1 MGTIWPSCEVTGR
14 TPGLPFDGIDD
25 VALKQLA
32 LVAFVALTLAACE
45 EERYRGASR
54 HNIPI
59 PSATYALMAEKGM
72 SKDQPVLIRSYK
84 KESEL
89 EVWKRKADGRYAL
102 LKTFPMC
109 RWSGQLGP
117 KKREGDRMA
126 PEGFYAIAP
135 QQMNPNSSYYVSF
148 NMGYPNA
155 YDRSLGRTGAHL
167 MVHGA
172 CSSAGCYSMTD
183 DQIGEIYALVR
194 EAQNAGQRAVQMQA
208 FPFRMTAKNL
218 AQHRLDPN
226 IAFWKNLKEGS
237 DYFEV
242 VKDEPTVSVAGGRYV
257 FNGGSEP
264 AEVAAKQRQDATEVA
279 SLVAKGTP
287 AIQLVYDDGDQHA
300 SFKQAMMSG
309 GSAALNRSASWASK
323 DVGISREEALASG
336 PRVVVLDDRGKAKET
351 VRAASA
357 DDSAVMAAIAA
368 APPAEAAKPEPAKT
382 EPVKAETKPV
392 VVPATTQIA
401 RIQPG
406 KAEQAPVLASASSM
420 PVAPSAPVEE
430 SKPFLQRALGFMP
443 LFGSSSGSSGQSTA
457 AAATEV
463 PVDVTVPATPTNMQ
477 APLPPR
483 RATNLRTSK
492 LDESP
497 AAYVSQPA
505 TR

>member
-1 MGTIWPSCEVTGR
+1 MAI
-14 TPGLPFDGIDD
+14 
-25 VALKQLA
+25 KQLA

-45 EERYRGASR
+45 EERYRGSAR

-59 PSATYALMAEKGM
+59 PTATYALMSEKGM
-72 SKDQPVLIRSYK
+72 SKDQPILIRSYK

-89 EVWKRKADGRYAL
+89 EVWKRKADGQYAL

-117 KKREGDRMA
+117 KVREGDRMA

-155 YDRSLGRTGAHL
+155 YDRAHGRTGAHL

-208 FPFRMTAKNL
+208 LPFRMTPENL
-218 AQHRLDPN
+218 AKHRLDPN
-226 IAFWKNLKEGS
+226 IAFWKNLKEGT

-242 VKDEPTVSVAGGRYV
+242 TRNEPAVAVAGGRYV
-257 FNGGSEP
+257 FNGGSAP
-264 AEVAAKQRQDATEVA
+264 AAVAAKRQQDEVQVA

-287 AIQLVYDDGDQHA
+287 AIRLIYDDGDQHA
-300 SFKQAMMSG
+300 SFKQTLLSG
-309 GSAALNRSASWASK
+309 GSDALNRSASWASK
-323 DVGISREEALASG
+323 DVGVSRADALSIG
-336 PRVVVLDDRGKAKET
+336 PRVVVLDDKGQAKAT
-351 VRAASA
+351 IRAASA
-357 DDSAVMAAIAA
+357 DNDAVLAAIAA
-368 APPAEAAKPEPAKT
+368 APPEVAAKPAAAPRPPA
-382 EPVKAETKPV
+382 A
-392 VVPATTQIA
+392 PAATQLA
-401 RIQPG
+401 KVAPG
-406 KAEQAPVLASASSM
+406 NALQAPVLASAGST
-420 PVAPSAPVEE
+420 PVATVAPAEE
-430 SKPFLQRALGFMP
+430 KPLLQRALSFMP
-443 LFGSSSGSSGQSTA
+443 VFGGGSSATADQGVGSAPIAS
-457 AAATEV
+457 V
-463 PVDVTVPATPTNMQ
+463 VPATPTATS

-483 RATNLRTSK
+483 RANGLKTSS
-492 LDESP
+492 LDQST
-497 AAYVSQPA
+497 AGYASQAA

>member
-1 MGTIWPSCEVTGR
+1 
-14 TPGLPFDGIDD
+14 
-25 VALKQLA
+25 
-32 LVAFVALTLAACE
+32 
-45 EERYRGASR
+45 
-54 HNIPI
+54 
-59 PSATYALMAEKGM
+59 MAEKGM

-102 LKTFPMC
+102 LKTYPMC

-126 PEGFYAIAP
+126 PEGFYAIGPA
-135 QQMNPNSSYYVSF
+135 QMNPNSAYYVSF

-242 VKDEPTVSVAGGRYV
+242 MKDEPAVSVAGGRYV

-264 AEVAAKQRQDATEVA
+264 SEVVAKERRDETEVA

-287 AIQLVYDDGDQHA
+287 AIRLVYDDGDQHA
-300 SFKQAMMSG
+300 SFKQALMTG
-309 GSAALNRSASWASK
+309 GADALNRSASWGSR
-323 DVGISREEALASG
+323 DVGISREDALAIG
-336 PRVVVLDDRGKAKET
+336 PRVVVLDDKGKVKET

-357 DDSAVMAAIAA
+357 EDSAVMAAIAA
-368 APPAEAAKPEPAKT
+368 APPVEAAKPEPAKT
-382 EPVKAETKPV
+382 EAKPV
-392 VVPATTQIA
+392 AAPATTQIA

-406 KAEQAPVLASASSM
+406 KAEQAPVLASASST
-420 PVAPSAPVEE
+420 PVEE
-430 SKPFLQRALGFMP
+430 SKPFLQRALSFMP
-443 LFGSSSGSSGQSTA
+443 MFGSSSGSSGQSTVA
-457 AAATEV
+457 VDT
-463 PVDVTVPATPTNMQ
+463 PVEVTVPAAPTNIR

-483 RATNLRTSK
+483 RAANLRTSK

-497 AAYVSQPA
+497 AAYASQPA

>member
-1 MGTIWPSCEVTGR
+1 M
-14 TPGLPFDGIDD
+14 
-25 VALKQLA
+25 ALKQLA
-32 LVAFVALTLAACE
+32 ILALVALSLGACE
-45 EERYRGASR
+45 EQRYRGASR

-59 PSATYALMAEKGM
+59 PAATYALMAEKGM

-126 PEGFYAIAP
+126 PEGFYAIGPA
-135 QQMNPNSSYYVSF
+135 QMNPNSAYYVSF

-194 EAQNAGQRAVQMQA
+194 EAQNAGQKAVQMQA
-208 FPFRMTAKNL
+208 FPFRMTAKNF

-242 VKDEPTVSVAGGRYV
+242 TKDEPAVSVAGGRYV

-264 AEVAAKQRQDATEVA
+264 AEVAAKQRHDATEVA
-279 SLVAKGTP
+279 ALVAKGTP
-287 AIQLVYDDGDQHA
+287 AIRLVYDDGDQHA
-300 SFKQAMMSG
+300 SFKQALMNG
-309 GSAALNRSASWASK
+309 GADALNRSASWASK
-323 DVGISREEALASG
+323 DVGISREDALAIG
-336 PRVVVLDDRGKAKET
+336 PRVVVLDDKGQVRET

-357 DDSAVMAAIAA
+357 EDSAVMAAIAA
-368 APPAEAAKPEPAKT
+368 APPVEAARPEQPAQSAPAKADIR
-382 EPVKAETKPV
+382 PAA
-392 VVPATTQIA
+392 VPATSQIA
-401 RIQPG
+401 RVQPG
-406 KAEQAPVLASASSM
+406 KAEQAPVLASASAT
-420 PVAPSAPVEE
+420 PVAPAEE
-430 SKPFLQRALGFMP
+430 SKPFLQRALSFMP
-443 LFGSSSGSSGQSTA
+443 SFGSAPATSGQNMA
-457 AAATEV
+457 AAEA
-463 PVDVTVPATPTNMQ
+463 PVAVVVPAAPTNIR

-483 RATNLRTSK
+483 RATGLRTSR

-497 AAYVSQPA
+497 AAYASQPA
-505 TR
+505 MR

>member
-1 MGTIWPSCEVTGR
+1 M
-14 TPGLPFDGIDD
+14 
-25 VALKQLA
+25 ALKQLA
-32 LVAFVALTLAACE
+32 ILALVALTLGACE
-45 EERYRGASR
+45 EQRYRGASR

-59 PSATYALMAEKGM
+59 PSATYALMSEKGM
-72 SKDQPVLIRSYK
+72 TKDQPVLIRSYK

-117 KKREGDRMA
+117 KVREGDRMA
-126 PEGFYAIAP
+126 PEGFYAITPA
-135 QQMNPNSSYYVSF
+135 QMNPNSSYYVSF

-208 FPFRMTAKNL
+208 LPFRMTPENL

-226 IAFWKNLKEGS
+226 IAFWKNLKQGT

-242 VKDEPTVSVAGGRYV
+242 THDEPAVSVASGRYV

-264 AEVAAKQRQDATEVA
+264 AEVAQKERQDESRVA
-279 SLVAKGTP
+279 ALVAKGTP
-287 AIQLVYDDGDQHA
+287 AIRLVYDDGDQHP
-300 SFKQAMMSG
+300 SFKRALASG
-309 GSAALNRSASWASK
+309 GADALNRTASWASR
-323 DVGISREEALASG
+323 DVGISREEALAAG
-336 PRVVVLDDRGKAKET
+336 PRVVVLDDKGRTKAT
-351 VRAASA
+351 VRAASSDEHA
-357 DDSAVMAAIAA
+357 ILAAVSA
-368 APPAEAAKPEPAKT
+368 APVEEAAKPEPAK
-382 EPVKAETKPV
+382 AEATKPV
-392 VVPATTQIA
+392 VRPAAAAATTQIA
-401 RIQPG
+401 RVQPG
-406 KAEQAPVLASASSM
+406 NAEPGPALASA
-420 PVAPSAPVEE
+420 ASAPVQD
-430 SKPFLQRALGFMP
+430 KTLLQRTLGFVP
-443 LFGSSSGSSGQSTA
+443 FFGASAPDAAQTA
-457 AAATEV
+457 APVADVAVEV
-463 PVDVTVPATPTNMQ
+463 PASPTNVK

-483 RATNLRTSK
+483 RATNLRTSS
-492 LDESP
+492 LDSSP
-497 AAYVSQPA
+497 AAYASQSVG